1 MCADQASNA
10 QCVRCGKMYMVKN
23 YASLQAM
30 GCIKPYPGQRR
41 LGAVSTGRRLGW
53 VWAAGSWIWKDMDKP
68 LANGEC
74 TYERCGH
81 GYWDAMEDDENVGGG
96 RIYGEYNK
104 GPVKVGGEWE
114 FDEEEDQSVGYGDDF
129 GQPSHTR
136 AHRPDSQSISNY
148 YNNWR
153 L

>member
-1 MCADQASNA
+1 MCTLRTDVHGQEA
-10 QCVRCGKMYMVKN
+10 

-41 LGAVSTGRRLGW
+41 FTGAVSTGRRLGW

-104 GPVKVGGEWE
+104 ALLKSAVNGNLTKKKTKVWVMEMTLVT
-114 FDEEEDQSVGYGDDF
+114 FA
-129 GQPSHTR
+129 HTG
-136 AHRPDSQSISNY
+136 S
-148 YNNWR
+148 
-153 L
+153 

>member
-1 MCADQASNA
+1 
-10 QCVRCGKMYMVKN
+10 MVKN

-41 LGAVSTGRRLGW
+41 LGAVSTRRVSTGRRLGW
-53 VWAAGSWIWKDMDKP
+53 VWYAGSWIWKDMDKP

-74 TYERCGH
+74 TIERCGQ
-81 GYWDAMEDDENVGGG
+81 GRYYRDAMEDDENVGGG